1 MEFDV
6 TQNPVNQW
14 IVVGEPAMSKDQHA
28 GGIQRSY
35 IECFGVD
42 FTCGE
47 LNVKFNGF
55 GNEGV
60 RRTI

>member
-6 TQNPVNQW
+6 TQNPVNQR
-14 IVVGEPAMSKDQHA
+14 IVVGEPAMSEDQHA

-35 IECFGVD
+35 VESFGVD
-42 FTCGE
+42 FACGE
-47 LNVKFNGF
+47 LNVEFDGF

-60 RRTI
+60 RRTV

>member
-1 MEFDV
+1 V

-14 IVVGEPAMSKDQHA
+14 IVVGEPAMFEDQHT
-28 GGIQRSY
+28 GGIQQSY
-35 IECFGVD
+35 VESFGVD

-47 LNVKFNGF
+47 LNVEFDGF

-60 RRTI
+60 RRTV